1 MYLCRIKRDKI
12 MDRRDFLKAVA
23 VTGVAFSLKMSGGMS
38 ILAQSVK
45 SSTSSQNVDLVAVL
59 GGEPEIMFRKAIAE
73 IGGMSKFVKKGQKVC
88 IKPNIGWDKTP
99 ELAANTNPK
108 LVAEIVKQVVAAGA
122 SEVIIFDH
130 TCNEWTKC
138 YKNSGIEAAAK
149 KAGAKIIPGNDET
162 YYREVELPK
171 GKSLKSAKIHKAIL
185 DSDVWLNVPILKHHG
200 GANMSLS
207 MKNLMGIVW
216 DRRFFHSNNLQ
227 QCIADICTL
236 DKKPALN
243 IVDGYRLLKQNGP
256 QGKSDADVVLA
267 KALFLSQDIVAVDTA
282 ATKFFNQTRDMP
294 LEDVGHL
301 ALGQELQLG
310 TMNIE
315 KINIKRI
322 KL

>member
-1 MYLCRIKRDKI
+1 

-171 GKSLKSAKIHKAIL
+171 GKSLKSAKIHRAIL

>member
-1 MYLCRIKRDKI
+1 